1 MISAGQTQWPQNP
14 AYNQPP
20 PPGGGTWYGGPP
32 QPQAPGVGPIQPIT
46 YQSSGRTGIQ
56 MSVNGTLDKD
66 QTEKMMKSQQIWDGV
81 AMISDSVGQTIATGL
96 NYALQSKALA
106 KQAQIAGKY
115 YETQGK
121 IAGYQRDVALAQLAV
136 QSDAIDAQESMHR
149 EQCLHEE
156 KMLRLEGSVQARL
169 AMIQE
174 SGKNRRA
181 EIMSMTDAFSR
192 SGWDMGVPQIA
203 A

>member
-1 MISAGQTQWPQNP
+1 MISAGQTYGPPQNTG
-14 AYNQPP
+14 YPP
-20 PPGGGTWYGGPP
+20 PPGGGGWYGGYQ
-32 QPQAPGVGPIQPIT
+32 QPAGPTMPSTQPIT
-46 YQSSGRTGIQ
+46 YQGSGRKGIQ
-56 MSVNGTLDKD
+56 MNVSGTLDKH
-66 QTEKMMKSQQIWDGV
+66 QTERMMSRQQWWDGFAMV
-81 AMISDSVGQTIATGL
+81 ADSVGQTITSGL
-96 NYALQSKALA
+96 NYALQSKALQ
-106 KQAQIAGKY
+106 KQASIAGKY

-121 IAGYQRDVALAQLAV
+121 IAGYQRDVAIAQLAV
-136 QSDAIDAQESMHR
+136 QSEAIDAQESMHR
-149 EQCLHEE
+149 DQCLHEE

-192 SGWDMGVPQIA
+192 SGWNMGQPAIA

>member
-1 MISAGQTQWPQNP
+1 MP
-14 AYNQPP
+14 A
-20 PPGGGTWYGGPP
+20 
-32 QPQAPGVGPIQPIT
+32 AQPIT
-46 YQSSGRTGIQ
+46 YQSSGRKGIQ
-56 MSVNGTLDKD
+56 MNVSGTLDKY
-66 QTEKMMKSQQIWDGV
+66 QTEDMMKRQQGWDGG
-81 AMISDSVGQTIATGL
+81 AMIADSVGQTIASSL

-106 KQAQIAGKY
+106 NQASIAGKY
-115 YETQGK
+115 YETQGE
-121 IAGYQRDVALAQLAV
+121 IAGYQRDVALAQLSV
-136 QSDAIDAQESMHR
+136 QEEAINAQESMHR
-149 EQCLHEE
+149 DQCTHEE

-192 SGWDMGVPQIA
+192 SGWDMGQPTIA